1 MKTQR
6 VYLLIVCLVLSI
18 FISPKGLLSA
28 PYYEGKRMIV
38 VVGFAPGTAHD
49 LMSRMVVRYL
59 PKYISGK
66 PTIVVDNKVGG
77 SSMIAANYLYNVA
90 APDGLTI
97 GTFNRGLPIAQL
109 TKSKG
114 AEFDLKKFAWIGSI
128 AVDSNVFCIRSD
140 LPYKTFD
147 ELQNSKKEIFVSS
160 GGPMSSSAQF
170 STLIRVFIKLNMKL
184 ITYTNMADA
193 ILAVERKEADAMG
206 NTYSALVALI
216 DRGVLRP
223 VLRGRNFVP
232 AIEKLPVDEDL
243 ATDKI
248 GKAVM
253 AMRSATDQ
261 VGRPFVAP
269 PGTPP
274 EVMNVIREAF
284 AKALKDPQLQKDAE
298 KGKMPVEYLPA
309 EEALKSVN
317 SILNQP
323 EDVVKEFTK
332 YITF

>member
-1 MKTQR
+1 MKRQL
-6 VYLLIVCLVLSI
+6 VCLLIVCLVLST
-18 FISPKGLLSA
+18 FISAKGLLAA
-28 PYYEGKRMIV
+28 PYYEGKRITV

-49 LMSRMVVRYL
+49 LMTRMLVRYL
-59 PKYISGK
+59 PQYIPGK
-66 PTIVVDNKVGG
+66 PTIIIDNMPGG
-77 SSMIAANYLYNVA
+77 SSMIAANHLYSIA
-90 APDGLTI
+90 KPDGLTI

-109 TKSKG
+109 TKTKG
-114 AEFDLKKFAWIGSI
+114 AEFDLRKFAWIGSI
-128 AVDSNVFCIRSD
+128 AVDSNVFCVRSD

-147 ELQNSKKEIFVSS
+147 ELRNSKKEIFVAS

-170 STLIRVFIKLNMKL
+170 STLIKVYIKLNMKL

-193 ILAVERKEADAMG
+193 NLAVERKEADAMG
-206 NTYSALVALI
+206 NTYSALVPLI

-232 AIEKLPVDEDL
+232 EIENLPVDEDL
-243 ATDKI
+243 ATDRI

-261 VGRPFVAP
+261 VGRPFAAP
-269 PGTPP
+269 PGTPA

-284 AKALKDPQLQKDAE
+284 AKAAKDPQLQKDAK
-298 KGKMPVEYLPA
+298 KGKMPIEYLPG
-309 EEALKSVN
+309 EEALKSVSN
-317 SILNQP
+317 ILNQP
-323 EDVVKEFTK
+323 EEVVKEYTK